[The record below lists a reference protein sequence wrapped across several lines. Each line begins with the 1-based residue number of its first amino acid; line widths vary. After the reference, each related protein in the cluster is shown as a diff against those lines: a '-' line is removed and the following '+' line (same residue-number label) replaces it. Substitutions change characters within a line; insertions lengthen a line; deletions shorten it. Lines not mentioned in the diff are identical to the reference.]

1 MFSRIQKKLF
11 LTSTS
16 YWAFSVTFYQFL
28 TIYNFEQKW
37 VGFISVAMLSLTAL
51 LIPYKILRYPIYL
64 ISFLGGLYILIPMS
78 ETKFLP
84 WLANF
89 YDKLLEVSQVFVS
102 GRANFLPHEMAAVL
116 LLFTILI
123 LIELLVEFKQ
133 VWLSILFLVG
143 YLLILAIYNPQNFY
157 LPILLV
163 LVIGLLQHFYLNQ
176 LKQNVSNQSYFLII
190 FLLVIL
196 AVSSVYLPKENAQ
209 RAILSQTSH
218 FRNWLNDKGVYHLIQ
233 KQGLP
238 QATRTGFSEND
249 EQLGGP
255 IFDDNLIVFEALQM
269 KEHYWRVES
278 KSFYT
283 GSGWQTHQEKRAVSA
298 QSANQMTHATFESK
312 QQLLP
317 SEEEIAVKIAY
328 EGTYLPIPYGSVEID
343 LQTKEQIGLSH
354 LIDSDR
360 IDASE
365 SLEAISVL
373 MKWQDLDYPLS
384 ELANVPLRI
393 PKGPINYLQLPD
405 SLPMIVQ
412 TLAESL
418 VSEQETLIQKVK
430 AIERYLK
437 TDDLF
442 RYSKVDALYPES
454 EQDFVAHFLF
464 ESQVGYCDHFSS
476 AMTVMLRSIGI
487 PARWVKG
494 FASGDPIAVEE
505 DRIRY
510 AIRNNDAH
518 SWVEVYF
525 EGYGWLPFE
534 PTPSFSQP
542 VQEEEAETLETT
554 NLTSESTE
562 ESFTEEQEDSTNE
575 TASIEEDTESSDT
588 VVPEE
593 HNNDRLSLKLF
604 GRMIEAIVIFLLVF
618 GTFYLYKWRVYLITI
633 VLLRWKKEPFEAT
646 YTYLLKQFD
655 RVVKREN
662 NQSLIEYAYQ
672 VERVIPS
679 FNQKFIDVTKIYER
693 QLYGRQSVA
702 KEELVK
708 IRKLAKQIS
717 QTKMK
722 SRINN

>member
-11 LTSTS
+11 LTVTS

-37 VGFISVAMLSLTAL
+37 VGFISVGMLSLTAL
-51 LIPYKILRYPIYL
+51 LIPYKILRYPVYL
-64 ISFLGGLYILIPMS
+64 ISSLGGLYILIPMS
-78 ETKFLP
+78 ETKFFP

-89 YDKLLEVSQVFVS
+89 YAKLQEVSQIFVS

-133 VWLSILFLVG
+133 VWLSALFLVG
-143 YLLILAIYNPQNFY
+143 YLLILAIYNSQNFY

-163 LVIGLLQHFYLNQ
+163 LAVGLLQHFYLNQ
-176 LKQNVSNQSYFLII
+176 QKQNVPHRSFFPII

-196 AVSSVYLPKENAQ
+196 AVSAVYLPKEDAQ

-218 FRNWLNDKGVYHLIQ
+218 FRNWLNDKGVYHFIQ

-238 QATRTGFSEND
+238 KATRTGFSEND

-255 IFDDNLIVFEALQM
+255 IFDDNQIVFEALQT
-269 KEHYWRVES
+269 KGHYWRVES
-278 KSFYT
+278 KSLYT
-283 GSGWQTHQEKRAVSA
+283 GSGWQTSQRERAVSN
-298 QSANQMTHATFESK
+298 QSVNQMTYATFESK
-312 QQLLP
+312 QQLTLP
-317 SEEEIAVKIAY
+317 EEIAVKIAY
-328 EGTYLPIPYGSVEID
+328 QGTYLPIPYGLVEIN
-343 LQTKEQIGLSH
+343 LQTNEQIGLSH
-354 LIDSDR
+354 SIDSDR

-365 SLEAISVL
+365 SLEAASVL
-373 MKWQDLDYPLS
+373 MNWQDLDYSLSDLASVPLS
-384 ELANVPLRI
+384 I
-393 PKGPINYLQLPD
+393 PKGPVNYLQLPD
-405 SLPMIVQ
+405 SLPMTVQ
-412 TLAESL
+412 SLTESL
-418 VSEQETLIQKVK
+418 VAEQETLIQKVQ
-430 AIERYLK
+430 AIESYLK

-442 RYSKVDALYPES
+442 RYSKVDALYPDP

-464 ESQVGYCDHFSS
+464 ESHVGYCDHFSS

-494 FASGDPIAVEE
+494 FASGDPMAVEE

-542 VQEEEAETLETT
+542 LQEEEDETVETT

-562 ESFTEEQEDSTNE
+562 QSFTEEQVDSTNE
-575 TASIEEDTESSDT
+575 TASIVEEAESSDT
-588 VVPEE
+588 VVQAEQ
-593 HNNDRLSLKLF
+593 NNERVSLQLF
-604 GRMIEAIVIFLLVF
+604 GRLIGAIAILFLAF

-633 VLLRWKKEPFEAT
+633 LLLRWKKQPFEAA
-646 YTYLLKQFD
+646 YPYLLKQFEP
-655 RVVKREN
+655 VVKRQN

-672 VERVIPS
+672 VEQVIPS
-679 FNQKFIDVTKIYER
+679 FNQKFIDVTKIYEA
-693 QLYGRQSVA
+693 QLYGRQSVIN
-702 KEELVK
+702 KEQLMK
-708 IRKLAKQIS
+708 IKQLAKQIS
-717 QTKMK
+717 QTKIK
-722 SRINN
+722 APVK